1 MNSSFRCSVAD
12 DLSASTVPY
21 RQHRCIVVRNFLVG
35 NSRKAVCRQHTD
47 ALYQVH
53 YVGRV
58 EYEQYRAEYTALW
71 HAELDGRR
79 C

>member
-1 MNSSFRCSVAD
+1 M
-12 DLSASTVPY
+12 
-21 RQHRCIVVRNFLVG
+21 VRNFLVG
-35 NSRKAVCRQHTD
+35 NSRKAVCRRHTD
-47 ALYQVH
+47 ALYQVQ

>member
-1 MNSSFRCSVAD
+1 MAAAIALC
-12 DLSASTVPY
+12 
-21 RQHRCIVVRNFLVG
+21 VVGIMMYSEAML
-35 NSRKAVCRQHTD
+35 
-47 ALYQVH
+47 LYQVH

-71 HAELDGRR
+71 HAELDGRH